1 MVKSIWEKQELKME
15 LRKYFGKSGQVY
27 YVTFSPET
35 YWKVFVETA
44 AGFESVVARTAAIDC
59 GAVGEPTEK
68 NTHKFWQQ
76 LWKTN
81 SDAVSV

>member
-1 MVKSIWEKQELKME
+1 MAE

-44 AGFESVVARTAAIDC
+44 TGFESVVARTAAIDC
-59 GAVGEPTEK
+59 GAVDEPTTEK

-76 LWKTN
+76 IWKTN
-81 SDAVSV
+81 RDAVSV